1 MTFMYHCNC
10 FKRSYVQYL
19 FTKDFSLSQKR
30 THIHVDVVMYSTI
43 IMLYYLRLG
52 ESYATLYW
60 SLFGITAKHDLKIQ
74 NGQTFTEMLGRLM
87 FMLYHCMAIIVLIN
101 MLIAMM
107 SNSFQNIEASPFTQS
122 N

>member
-1 MTFMYHCNC
+1 M
-10 FKRSYVQYL
+10 VE
-19 FTKDFSLSQKR
+19 DFIAQFLSR
-30 THIHVDVVMYSTI
+30 I

-107 SNSFQNIEASPFTQS
+107 SNSFQNIEASRFVQS
-122 N
+122 Y

>member
-1 MTFMYHCNC
+1 MKERKIIVMMKIVVKYLELSKMESCLPSIYL
-10 FKRSYVQYL
+10 SYY
-19 FTKDFSLSQKR
+19 F
-30 THIHVDVVMYSTI
+30 
-43 IMLYYLRLG
+43 RLG

-107 SNSFQNIEASPFTQS
+107 SNSFQNIEVYCSIEIGRDKM
-122 N
+122 NN

>member
-1 MTFMYHCNC
+1 MFACLNDDVLLTFT
-10 FKRSYVQYL
+10 FGPS
-19 FTKDFSLSQKR
+19 
-30 THIHVDVVMYSTI
+30 
-43 IMLYYLRLG
+43 RLG

-107 SNSFQNIEASPFTQS
+107 SNSFQNIEVKLSKQQYSSFSSTLPFKK
-122 N
+122 

>member
-1 MTFMYHCNC
+1 MQILHKVHVYEQVF
-10 FKRSYVQYL
+10 VVIDVIL
-19 FTKDFSLSQKR
+19 DVDFFGNS
-30 THIHVDVVMYSTI
+30 
-43 IMLYYLRLG
+43 RLG

-74 NGQTFTEMLGRLM
+74 NSQTFTEILGRLM

-107 SNSFQNIEASPFTQS
+107 SNSFQTIEVLIASMQRETTL
-122 N
+122 